1 MSKILFCLGNGLVID
16 NIPHLTSYYDQFITA
31 LAENGNDV
39 YVYVPRMFHT
49 TTFCGENTLKDD
61 IDEDKLRKDI
71 ADFDPDLVISFNG
84 SNYHKIF
91 DCVSCP
97 VLLYD
102 ANNYSL
108 WNQKDFIKRNKEKYT
123 FFSFSE
129 YGRAEIKQAFSLKD
143 EQIFYVPAATNLKNV
158 KTEQTIN
165 ISFIG
170 SFFQINSK
178 YLRNFIENNCGKKAL
193 FSVLNEIRQN
203 PFVSSRTIL
212 EKYGSTFDDDM
223 KEEFR
228 KTDEKS
234 FTFLFSGQNRIA
246 ALYELCDMGLEL
258 YSNKDWN
265 TITPYFPDI
274 AACLNSRLVYSA
286 EHNQE
291 IYNRSK
297 LCLNVVHPQSVNSMP
312 WRVMDIM
319 ATNGCLMSERL
330 PMIDKL
336 FGKYVKI
343 PMFETTHDVRAL
355 AQKLLKDD
363 KWRAD
368 VVAGSNLAIE
378 DGYRFEHRFKQM
390 EQIFGVSLIDKTKR
404 GSFSVLS
411 PSFKAIAPVSAAA
424 PSPKKAFSLKNKI
437 RYKIWKHL
445 NKKLKKKGI
454 V

>member
-1 MSKILFCLGNGLVID
+1 MSKILFCISNALATN
-16 NIPHLTSYYDQFITA
+16 NSYYITCFYDQFITA
-31 LAENGNDV
+31 LAENGNNV
-39 YVYVPRMFHT
+39 LVYVPNLFHT
-49 TTFCGENTLKDD
+49 RTFASENTLKDN

-84 SNYHKIF
+84 SNYRKIF

-102 ANNYSL
+102 ADNYSL

-158 KTEQTIN
+158 KTEQTAN

-170 SFFQINSK
+170 SFFQINSND
-178 YLRNFIENNCGKKAL
+178 LRNFIENNCGKKAL

-274 AACLNSRLVYSA
+274 AACLNSRLIYSA
-286 EHNQE
+286 EHNQGNIQPVE
-291 IYNRSK
+291 IMLERCSF
-297 LCLNVVHPQSVNSMP
+297 PIGSF
-312 WRVMDIM
+312 DAM
-319 ATNGCLMSERL
+319 AGNGHHGDERL
-330 PMIDKL
+330 SDVGT
-336 FGKYVKI
+336 FADDRQAVWKI
-343 PMFETTHDVRAL
+343 RQDSDVRNDARRQGFG
-355 AQKLLKDD
+355 AKIVE
-363 KWRAD
+363 R
-368 VVAGSNLAIE
+368 
-378 DGYRFEHRFKQM
+378 RQM
-390 EQIFGVSLIDKTKR
+390 ARRRCR
-404 GSFSVLS
+404 GIQSGDRRRISV
-411 PSFKAIAPVSAAA
+411 
-424 PSPKKAFSLKNKI
+424 
-437 RYKIWKHL
+437 
-445 NKKLKKKGI
+445 
-454 V
+454 

>member
-102 ANNYSL
+102 ADNYSL

-178 YLRNFIENNCGKKAL
+178 YLRNFIENNRGKKAL

-234 FTFLFSGQNRIA
+234 FTFLFFRTKQ
-246 ALYELCDMGLEL
+246 
-258 YSNKDWN
+258 
-265 TITPYFPDI
+265 
-274 AACLNSRLVYSA
+274 NSRFVRIVRHGAGTVFKQRL
-286 EHNQE
+286 EHDHPVFSRHSRVFKFASGLFRRTQSGNIQPVE
-291 IYNRSK
+291 I
-297 LCLNVVHPQSVNSMP
+297 MP
-312 WRVMDIM
+312 ERCSSPIGQFDAV
-319 ATNGCLMSERL
+319 AGNGHHGDERL
-330 PMIDKL
+330 S
-336 FGKYVKI
+336 
-343 PMFETTHDVRAL
+343 DVGTFA
-355 AQKLLKDD
+355 DD
-363 KWRAD
+363 RQAVW
-368 VVAGSNLAIE
+368 
-378 DGYRFEHRFKQM
+378 
-390 EQIFGVSLIDKTKR
+390 
-404 GSFSVLS
+404 
-411 PSFKAIAPVSAAA
+411 
-424 PSPKKAFSLKNKI
+424 KI
-437 RYKIWKHL
+437 RQDSD
-445 NKKLKKKGI
+445 